1 MAIRVEDTKNT
12 GTETKLVSVPFSFL
26 FVRACRRAPGGI
38 IGQALLRFTYSS
50 SINYLLY
57 QAGWFACILGAA
69 NGWPHAGFAIAV
81 ALTIAH
87 LIMDADREQDYAAI
101 GVAIAVGIIAECYQ
115 VSAGTYRIDAGVLRE
130 GWPPPWLI
138 AMWAQFA
145 TVFRF
150 SMRGIMRRWWSAGLL
165 GAMGG
170 PLAFLAGER
179 LGAVTL
185 LPPVATGLVRLSIIW
200 AIALVVLS
208 SVRRLEPSDPT
219 SSSGVGP
226 HSP

>member
-12 GTETKLVSVPFSFL
+12 RHGDQSGFRASFRFVSTSLDGEP
-26 FVRACRRAPGGI
+26 
-38 IGQALLRFTYSS
+38 QALSSAKPPCLHTLYSS
-50 SINYLLY
+50 SVNYLLY

-69 NGWPHAGFAIAV
+69 NGWPHAGFGIAV

-87 LIMDADREQDYAAI
+87 LVMVGDRERDYAAI
-101 GVAIAVGIIAECYQ
+101 GWAIAVGIVAEWYQ
-115 VSAGTYRIDAGVLRE
+115 MSAGTYRIDAGVLRE

-150 SMRGIMRRWWSAGLL
+150 SMRGIMRRWWSAGLF

-185 LPPVATGLVRLSIIW
+185 LPPVATGLARLSLGW

-208 SVRRLEPSDPT
+208 RVGRLKPADPS
-219 SSSGVGP
+219 
-226 HSP
+226 